1 MSFCTLTL
9 SYFFVSSVFDQ
20 SQTSLNLILWLSI
33 ITHITLE
40 IELFTVLNSFA
51 GAVKNL
57 KTYWSSISIRISS
70 DDKLIRY
77 LS

>member
-33 ITHITLE
+33 ITHIILE